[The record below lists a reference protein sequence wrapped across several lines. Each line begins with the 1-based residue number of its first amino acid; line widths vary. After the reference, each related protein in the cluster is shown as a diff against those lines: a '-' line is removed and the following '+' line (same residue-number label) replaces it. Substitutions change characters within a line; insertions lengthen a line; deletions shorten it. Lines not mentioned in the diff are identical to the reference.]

1 MTANWLSVI
10 LVFMKKSRD
19 LLFQT
24 EAPLGVAHGC
34 RVREEVPLYFRGE
47 IVPLKDNR
55 SAQTPQN
62 TLLSCQKRVV
72 LPGFRS
78 SRQFRG
84 PALALPTPQN
94 PGEII
99 KIFRNLS
106 CFGHGRSVTRTKSF
120 ANRQL
125 RLPQP
130 ICPLERNE
138 FGLPRAI
145 FPAHKGQGKCS
156 V

>member
-1 MTANWLSVI
+1 MWGLKAAMTANWLSVI

-34 RVREEVPLYFRGE
+34 RVREEVPLYFRRE

-78 SRQFRG
+78 PRQFRG
-84 PALALPTPQN
+84 PALALPTSEN

-99 KIFRNLS
+99 QIFRNLP

-125 RLPQP
+125 RLSSLICYLLLRQALCPQASH
-130 ICPLERNE
+130 C
-138 FGLPRAI
+138 
-145 FPAHKGQGKCS
+145 
-156 V
+156 